1 MKKILFYIN
10 TLERGGAERV
20 ISNLANQFVR
30 SGNSVYFIT
39 TNPANNEYRL
49 EKEVSRIN
57 LIQRDLNNKIYKNFY
72 LIRELR
78 KNIKNIKPDVII
90 SFLNE
95 ANFRSILA
103 ALGTNIPVII
113 SVRNNPQHE
122 YASKLYFF
130 MQKIL
135 FPSAKGIVFQTKDA
149 QSWFSEK
156 VQKKSEIIMNQVE
169 RDFFETKHECEAY
182 YCAVGRLAEQ
192 KNYKMMISAFAQF
205 HLKYPDEKLFI
216 YGIGPLEKELKDY
229 IKTLDMENTI
239 LLKGLSDSIPQ
250 VLANAK
256 AFIMTSNYEGMP
268 NALLEAMAVGLPVVS
283 TDCPCGGPK
292 SIIKNGEN
300 GFLVP
305 VNDETVLIHV
315 LEKLQTSSV
324 RREIG
329 ENAKTTSKKFMPEE
343 VFKKWN
349 CFIEE
354 IINNCK

>member
-216 YGIGPLEKELKDY
+216 YGIGPL
-229 IKTLDMENTI
+229 
-239 LLKGLSDSIPQ
+239 DSIPQ

-315 LEKLQTSSV
+315 LEKLQNSSV
-324 RREIG
+324 RRDLG